1 MRPERDESGVE
12 LAERHRTEN
21 GPVDWAP
28 VAFEKLRDPVEERQ
42 REREAGVGHGH
53 VHCDADVGVGRQRR
67 RSGSGEWWRVRV
79 GFGFGVR
86 VGIGIGIC
94 GVVFS
99 FAAATVFR
107 GRRSFGGV

>member
-28 VAFEKLRDPVEERQ
+28 VAFQKLRDAVQERQ
-42 REREAGVGHGH
+42 RERQTGVGHGH

-67 RSGSGEWWRVRV
+67 RSGPGERWRVRV
-79 GFGFGVR
+79 GFG
-86 VGIGIGIC
+86 IGR
-94 GVVFS
+94 VVFS

-107 GRRSFGGV
+107 GRRSFGAV